1 MQTAECAVAAKI
13 AMEPAFAWWVPH
25 TLKKRNQIIS
35 KVKSKYW
42 LRTHK
47 FGIQI
52 PKVVK
57 EAKRFDQ
64 ENGDTLWW
72 EAICNEMRN
81 VRPAVEVWEKEVEHI
96 PPGYQQIK
104 CHMIFD
110 VKMGENF
117 RRKAMFVTGWHTT

>member
-1 MQTAECAVAAKI
+1 MQTAEYTVAAKI
-13 AMEPAFAWWVPH
+13 AMETAFTWWVLY

-52 PKVVK
+52 PKSVE
-57 EAKRFDQ
+57 EAKRLDQ

-81 VRPAVEVWEKEVEHI
+81 VRPALGKGH
-96 PPGYQQIK
+96 
-104 CHMIFD
+104 
-110 VKMGENF
+110 
-117 RRKAMFVTGWHTT
+117 